1 MESKEQTITINL
13 TVQIPPGLIG
23 GRKRDRSWIERFNNR
38 KTEAPF
44 ELVDGEG
51 MYYGKGGA
59 FPSRMRDGWHRIWFY
74 WDFLP
79 YGIHWSN
86 DYPYAKIYTP
96 VDSRRKEDRFLV
108 EDIPSFSLDAFFTS
122 FRNNVPRD
130 LGFGQIFPF
139 LYGSQIMDNTI
150 VEWERSMTTKYR
162 GGTADVHS
170 GKYKS
175 VSFEGFGLEIFNTH
189 HVEAKQWD
197 EWVSYFTGTF
207 TLQNTYT
214 TTYRKTMKFQDLR
227 LDGLSNVSFHFGDSI
242 KDIQEIIQSR
252 EKKKREEKEKRRKRR
267 SVTVTLI

>member
-13 TVQIPPGLIG
+13 TVQIPPGLTG
-23 GRKRDRSWIERFNNR
+23 GRKRDTLWKERCSNR

-44 ELVDGEG
+44 ELVDSEG

-59 FPSRMRDGWHRIWFY
+59 FPSRMSDGWHRISFY

-86 DYPYAKIYTP
+86 DYPYAKIYTS

-122 FRNNVPRD
+122 FRNNIPRGLD
-130 LGFGQIFPF
+130 FGINPF

-150 VEWERSMTTKYR
+150 VEWERYILPKYR
-162 GGTADVHS
+162 GGTTDIQG
-170 GKYKS
+170 GKSKS

-189 HVEAKQWD
+189 HVEAEQWD

-214 TTYRKTMKFQDLR
+214 ITYRKTMKFQDLR
-227 LDGLSNVSFHFGDSI
+227 LDGLSNVTFHFGDSI
-242 KDIQEIIQSR
+242 KDTQEIIRAR
-252 EKKKREEKEKRRKRR
+252 EKRKRDEEEKSRKKK